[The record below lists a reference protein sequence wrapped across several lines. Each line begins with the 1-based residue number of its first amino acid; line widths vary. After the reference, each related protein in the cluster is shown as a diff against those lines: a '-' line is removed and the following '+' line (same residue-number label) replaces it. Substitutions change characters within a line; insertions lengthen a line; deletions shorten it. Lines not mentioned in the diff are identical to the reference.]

1 MPEKSGILGMSGLA
15 RNTDLGKIFSRK
27 RFWDRFSRIWER
39 IWDHYMCT
47 ASTSH
52 KAADSQENKEVVM
65 KKKGYKGRCEKRSL
79 LKCVGICRTYDPI
92 QSAYADRLEADE
104 QVKEFQC
111 NVLLEG
117 LDIGEYTTD
126 FLCTMQDGSLRVRE
140 CVSRDHL
147 MKPMNVKL
155 LDASR
160 GYWQKNGVAD
170 WKIVTDAEKEA

>member
-1 MPEKSGILGMSGLA
+1 
-15 RNTDLGKIFSRK
+15 
-27 RFWDRFSRIWER
+27 
-39 IWDHYMCT
+39 MCT

-111 NVLLEG
+111 NVLLTY
-117 LDIGEYTTD
+117 LRTCAVRILHSLSIVNISQVLRLIGMVVLTG
-126 FLCTMQDGSLRVRE
+126 Q
-140 CVSRDHL
+140 
-147 MKPMNVKL
+147 
-155 LDASR
+155 
-160 GYWQKNGVAD
+160 
-170 WKIVTDAEKEA
+170 

>member
-1 MPEKSGILGMSGLA
+1 
-15 RNTDLGKIFSRK
+15 
-27 RFWDRFSRIWER
+27 
-39 IWDHYMCT
+39 
-47 ASTSH
+47 
-52 KAADSQENKEVVM
+52 M

-79 LKCVGICRTYDPI
+79 LKCVGICRTYDHI

-160 GYWQKNGVAD
+160 GYWQKNGVTD

>member
-1 MPEKSGILGMSGLA
+1 
-15 RNTDLGKIFSRK
+15 
-27 RFWDRFSRIWER
+27 
-39 IWDHYMCT
+39 
-47 ASTSH
+47 
-52 KAADSQENKEVVM
+52 M

-79 LKCVGICRTYDPI
+79 SKCVGICRTYDHI

-111 NVLLEG
+111 NVPLEG

-126 FLCTMQDGSLRVRE
+126 FLCMMEDGSLRVRE

-170 WKIVTDAEKEA
+170 WKIVTDQWAGRDAAVRPVDGRGWGNRHHLQRPAACDGS

>member
-1 MPEKSGILGMSGLA
+1 
-15 RNTDLGKIFSRK
+15 
-27 RFWDRFSRIWER
+27 
-39 IWDHYMCT
+39 
-47 ASTSH
+47 
-52 KAADSQENKEVVM
+52 M

-92 QSAYADRLEADE
+92 QSAYADRLEADK

-126 FLCTMQDGSLRVRE
+126 FLCQMQDGSLRVRE

-160 GYWQKNGVAD
+160 GYWQKNGVTD

>member
-1 MPEKSGILGMSGLA
+1 
-15 RNTDLGKIFSRK
+15 
-27 RFWDRFSRIWER
+27 
-39 IWDHYMCT
+39 MCT
-47 ASTSH
+47 ALASY
-52 KAADSQENKEVVM
+52 KVADSQENKEVVM

-79 LKCVGICRTYDPI
+79 SKCVGICRTYDPI
-92 QSAYADRLEADE
+92 QSAYADKLAADE

-117 LDIGEYTTD
+117 LSIGEYTTD
-126 FLCTMQDGSLRVRE
+126 FLGTMQDGSLRVRE

-147 MKPMNVKL
+147 TKPMNVKL

>member
-1 MPEKSGILGMSGLA
+1 MPEKSRILGMSGLA
-15 RNTDLGKIFSRK
+15 RNTDLGKKFSQK

-39 IWDHYMCT
+39 IWDRYMCT

-117 LDIGEYTTD
+117 LSIGEYTTD

-147 MKPMNVKL
+147 MRSLMAMKL
-155 LDASR
+155 PS
-160 GYWQKNGVAD
+160 NS
-170 WKIVTDAEKEA
+170 